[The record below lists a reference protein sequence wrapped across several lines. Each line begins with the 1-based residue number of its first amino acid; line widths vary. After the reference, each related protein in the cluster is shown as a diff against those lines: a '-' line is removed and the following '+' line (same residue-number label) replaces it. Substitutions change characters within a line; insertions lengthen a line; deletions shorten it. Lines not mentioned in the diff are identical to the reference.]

1 MGYHRKFIEGMEHL
15 VNTYLGAC
23 LSLSKGSKIPAIIF
37 FRTYTFVILF
47 ATALKG
53 RPDSVSYL
61 IQSCRTLMLSTE
73 IVITYLRT
81 ATSMVTKIP
90 DNEQTFFEKER
101 QFVRRDSF
109 SA

>member
-1 MGYHRKFIEGMEHL
+1 MGYHRKFIEGMEYL
-15 VNTYLGAC
+15 VNTCLGAC
-23 LSLSKGSKIPAIIF
+23 LSLSKGIQDTSDYIFSYIYFRNIICHCPLRAVRQRFLPNPAC
-37 FRTYTFVILF
+37 
-47 ATALKG
+47 
-53 RPDSVSYL
+53 
-61 IQSCRTLMLSTE
+61 QTLMLSTE

-90 DNEQTFFEKER
+90 DNEQTFVEKER